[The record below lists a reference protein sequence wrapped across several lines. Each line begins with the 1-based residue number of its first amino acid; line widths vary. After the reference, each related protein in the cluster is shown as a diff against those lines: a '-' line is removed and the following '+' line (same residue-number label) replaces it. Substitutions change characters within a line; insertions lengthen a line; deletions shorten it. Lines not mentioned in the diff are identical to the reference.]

1 MISNGILKW
10 RIWDSTFSARYRLD
24 VHQRQRVWLMIS
36 NGILKWRIGIRRFRP
51 LIGLMST
58 SGRGIAES
66 DVEMSDFQGCFRR
79 HPWDGLAPIV
89 STGTLMVRSITQ
101 HRTSPHA
108 LMFRIWPV
116 SQIPLVAPTIRHQVP
131 QSTRAVAS
139 TRIRVSVH
147 HAVSPA
153 CTTRRCSH

>member
-1 MISNGILKW
+1 MFSCHEVGCAVLAF
-10 RIWDSTFSARYRLD
+10 STATAGDTLELPRGAS
-24 VHQRQRVWLMIS
+24 RV
-36 NGILKWRIGIRRFRP
+36 RRWNVRFLGSVSPPSRGRP
-51 LIGLMST
+51 CANCD
-58 SGRGIAES
+58 R
-66 DVEMSDFQGCFRR
+66 
-79 HPWDGLAPIV
+79 
-89 STGTLMVRSITQ
+89 GTLTVRSITQ

-153 CTTRRCSH
+153 CTTRRCSHRGRQRFLGRKQKAPAVAPHTELKALTT